1 MAGSVFLLSLLIVLW
16 LKNSYQGRIN
26 ELTQETNFLFVR
38 AIRNI
43 EDSLVQ
49 QTILRLE
56 ANLEKPKFQKH
67 SDFDSIQTD
76 THKFIAFSTTKV
88 LKTQA
93 SIINKTNHD
102 TIISL
107 PGLPSN
113 IPGTIS
119 LHVNFNPTE
128 GFLWTPEQTDTAI
141 MELLKHHFTNIAKKE
156 NFSLPYLIIKTNE
169 THAKTPSLISTS
181 YKDINTGK
189 EYAVVL
195 HGYSWY
201 ILKKMGPEII
211 FGFALFLLTVL
222 SFYLI
227 NSNLQK
233 QKNLNLIKNDFIN
246 NMTHELKTPLTTA
259 SVAVEAIRNQTGFP
273 STPVNTEYLDICQ
286 RELRRLDK
294 LVDKVL
300 NVSQWDEC
308 APELQITTV
317 NMNHIIQ
324 EVIEA
329 LQMQVEKLKADVNVQ
344 IAETPVIIL
353 GDKIHL
359 FQAIFNLVDNALK
372 YGGHQPNVTIR
383 VIKDTK
389 KITLKVEDTGPG
401 IPLKYQDKIFD
412 KFFRVPNYDEH
423 NVKGHGLG
431 LNYVKNIINKH
442 GGHISFRSSS
452 KETVFSI
459 DLPA

>member
-1 MAGSVFLLSLLIVLW
+1 
-16 LKNSYQGRIN
+16 
-26 ELTQETNFLFVR
+26 
-38 AIRNI
+38 
-43 EDSLVQ
+43 
-49 QTILRLE
+49 
-56 ANLEKPKFQKH
+56 
-67 SDFDSIQTD
+67 
-76 THKFIAFSTTKV
+76 
-88 LKTQA
+88 
-93 SIINKTNHD
+93 
-102 TIISL
+102 
-107 PGLPSN
+107 
-113 IPGTIS
+113 
-119 LHVNFNPTE
+119 
-128 GFLWTPEQTDTAI
+128 
-141 MELLKHHFTNIAKKE
+141 
-156 NFSLPYLIIKTNE
+156 
-169 THAKTPSLISTS
+169 
-181 YKDINTGK
+181 
-189 EYAVVL
+189 
-195 HGYSWY
+195 
-201 ILKKMGPEII
+201 MGPEII